1 MPSLPLHSIPLIK
14 LTSLIANLAI
24 STGLL
29 FFGIRQIKSKFSISG
44 NFNELWDLGF
54 GAINEKTLITGKAP
68 FQYQGRQGLIANTL
82 VANLPQVYM
91 NAL

>member
-24 STGLL
+24 SIGLL
-29 FFGIRQIKSKFSISG
+29 LLGIRQIKSKFSMSG
-44 NFNELWDLGF
+44 NFNELWELGF
-54 GAINEKTLITGKAP
+54 GAINEKTLITGKYP
-68 FQYQGRQGLIANTL
+68 FQSKGRQGLIANTL